1 MSGIESNKR
10 SETKIRMARRDDV
23 DYFKKL
29 NAEKRALDDVWNF
42 SDDHRTVTFW
52 NKTDEF
58 IELVGS
64 FTSVLGSSSSIQC
77 TSKVCLWPRASY
89 NWRFMGTYII

>member
-1 MSGIESNKR
+1 MYGIESNKR

-23 DYFKKL
+23 NYFKKL
-29 NAEKRALDDVWNF
+29 NAEKRALDDVWSF

-64 FTSVLGSSSSIQC
+64 FISVLGTSSSIQC